1 MILREGLY
9 WCDTGFIPE
18 PINPSAALRRYDVAM
33 QEAGNRYR
41 WRLSETGTDAQS
53 QMIEQL
59 SRSLGT
65 PRLVARILASRLAHL
80 DVSANGL
87 DSAQRFLDPKLS
99 DLHDPALLPGIDAA
113 AKRLVRAV
121 HDRQPIVIYGD
132 YDVDGVTASAVL
144 WHTLKLADAEVRT
157 YIPHRLDE
165 GYGLNSE
172 AIQSLACDNDAKPLI
187 VSVDCGITATEPAK
201 LAKDLGVDLIITD
214 HHEYDANDL
223 PDAFALVHPALPSTS
238 HERTAAAYPCPH
250 LCGAGVAFK
259 VAWQFAREL
268 CGSDR
273 LPDAYRK
280 LMVEL
285 LCLVALGTVA
295 DVVPLTDENRVL
307 TAFGLGRIK
316 QTCFT
321 GLSALI
327 DAAKLRD
334 EKIDA
339 YHVGFVLG
347 PRLNACGRMGHA
359 RDALEL
365 LTTAEGP
372 RATELARLLTNV
384 NDQRRSTERRITEQA
399 KQIIESNGYDAPD
412 RRAIVVGGEGWHPG
426 VVGIVASRL
435 VDTYARPAVV
445 LGFDNGVAKGSARSV
460 DGVSI
465 HEALCACGEHLT
477 RFGGHAMAAGLTL
490 ATGEVDAMREA
501 LIERVN
507 AMMSEAEL
515 MRALQIDA
523 EVTAGDCTLDVF
535 DQLARL
541 APFGRGNPTPR
552 LLLRQAVLDR
562 PAQRMGSAGRHLT
575 MSFHHQG
582 RSVRAVAF
590 GQGEYAPQLPAGA
603 AVDVVFEPK
612 VNTWQGVRRP
622 ELHVTD
628 FKVLTTVAV

>member
-1 MILREGLY
+1 
-9 WCDTGFIPE
+9 
-18 PINPSAALRRYDVAM
+18 M

-41 WRLSETGTDAQS
+41 WMLSEPGTDAEAGLA
-53 QMIEQL
+53 EQL
-59 SRSLGT
+59 TRSLGA
-65 PRLVARILASRLAHL
+65 PRLVARILASRLAQNES
-80 DVSANGL
+80 SANGL
-87 DSAQRFLDPKLS
+87 EMAERFLDPKLN
-99 DLHDPALLPGIDAA
+99 DLHDPALLPGATDA
-113 AKRLVRAV
+113 AKRLVRAARD
-121 HDRQPIVIYGD
+121 HQPIVIYGD

-144 WHTLKLADAEVRT
+144 WHTLRLAGADVRT

-165 GYGLNSE
+165 GYGLNTE
-172 AIQSLACDNDAKPLI
+172 AIQSLANETDTKPLVI
-187 VSVDCGITATEPAK
+187 SVDCGITAIEPAQA
-201 LAKDLGVDLIITD
+201 AKDLGLDLIITD
-214 HHEYDANDL
+214 HHEFDPNDL
-223 PDAFALVHPALPSTS
+223 PDALTRVHPSLKPQASSL
-238 HERTAAAYPCPH
+238 RYPCPH

-273 LPDAYRK
+273 LADDYRK

-285 LCLVALGTVA
+285 LSLVALGTVA
-295 DVVPLTDENRVL
+295 DVVPLIDENRVL

-316 QTCFT
+316 QTCFS
-321 GLSALI
+321 GLAALI

-359 RDALEL
+359 KDALEL
-365 LTTAEGP
+365 LTTATGP
-372 RATELARLLTNV
+372 RATELAKCLTNV
-384 NDQRRSTERRITEQA
+384 NDQRRATERRITEQA
-399 KQIIESNGYDAPD
+399 KQIIETQGYGTPD
-412 RRAIVVGGEGWHPG
+412 HRAIVVGGEGWHPG

-445 LGFDNGVAKGSARSV
+445 LGFHNGVAKGSARSV

-465 HEALCACGEHLT
+465 HEALTACSEHLT
-477 RFGGHAMAAGLTL
+477 KFGGHAMAAGLTL
-490 ATGEVDAMREA
+490 ATGDVEA
-501 LIERVN
+501 LRESLIEQVN

-515 MRALQIDA
+515 TRAMRVDA
-523 EVTAGDCTLDVF
+523 EVTPGDCTLNVF

-541 APFGRGNPTPR
+541 APFGRGNPTPK
-552 LLLRQAVLDR
+552 LLLRNAVLDR
-562 PAQRMGSAGRHLT
+562 PAQRMGSAGRHMS
-575 MSFHHQG
+575 MSFSHHG

-590 GQGEYAPQLPAGA
+590 GQGEYASQLPAGA

-622 ELHVTD
+622 ELHVAD
-628 FKVLTTVAV
+628 FKVLTTVNT